1 MKTKTTHDRMMHS
14 ILITGIVIA
23 CFYWV
28 CESFMFFFLAPEA
41 NFFQYLLGPN
51 LFQTFTRVLVL
62 CIFAI
67 FGSHIQYTLNKERE
81 SDEAL
86 RVSEEKYRNYPREHR
101 GGVFR
106 NRPAGQP
113 DLLQRPP
120 GAASWATAL
129 PSSRARTPEISRPRR
144 PRPQQR
150 PRSKRW

>member
-1 MKTKTTHDRMMHS
+1 MKTKTTHDRMLNS

-51 LFQTFTRVLVL
+51 LFQTFTRILVL
-62 CIFAI
+62 CLFAI

-86 RVSEEKYRNYPREHR
+86 RVSE
-101 GGVFR
+101 
-106 NRPAGQP
+106 
-113 DLLQRPP
+113 
-120 GAASWATAL
+120 
-129 PSSRARTPEISRPRR
+129 
-144 PRPQQR
+144 
-150 PRSKRW
+150 